1 MMCVMARVLHH
12 TVLLYPSSV
21 AFRVTT
27 MVPPL
32 LLSRILDLDLLILLT
47 KAALQK
53 RSIVD

>member
-1 MMCVMARVLHH
+1 MMFVMDRVLNH
-12 TVLLYPSSV
+12 TVLLYPYIV
-21 AFRVTT
+21 AFQVTT

-32 LLSRILDLDLLILLT
+32 LLSHILDLDLIILLA

>member
-1 MMCVMARVLHH
+1 MMFVMARVLNH
-12 TVLLYPSSV
+12 TVLMYPSIV

-32 LLSRILDLDLLILLT
+32 LLSRILDLDLLILIT